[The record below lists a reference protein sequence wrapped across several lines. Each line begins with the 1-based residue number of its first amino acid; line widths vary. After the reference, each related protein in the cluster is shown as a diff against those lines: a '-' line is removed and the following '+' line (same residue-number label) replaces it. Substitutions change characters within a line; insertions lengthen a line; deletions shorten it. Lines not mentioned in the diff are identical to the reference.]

1 MTRAALSRWLLAALL
16 VASPA
21 AWGDAGVLLPT
32 DKPQPDPKVL
42 SLEDMQIDIL
52 IDNGDARV
60 SVRQIF
66 ASHVGGVLEGN
77 YIFALSSRATIS
89 DFAVWDGVTRIPG
102 VILERKR
109 AEEIYNNL
117 KWQSIDPGLLQVGE
131 RGVEEARRSAV
142 FSARIVPIPGYGTKR
157 LELEYHERI
166 PVESLKSFFAI
177 PLHPDAYHAQV
188 AGRLR
193 IDLELRSAHP
203 LGDFETVGTA
213 YPLQVAERTAHRIRA
228 SFEGRNVTFAEDFA
242 VRYALDPARSDS
254 LEVLTFRDPRPATPP
269 PTETAP
275 AANPAAEPGFFEAEA
290 LLGESPKENPTPPA
304 APRTLVL
311 LFDNS
316 LSMQW
321 EKLDRSFQAM
331 EALLRSLHPTDRFN
345 LLLFNTEVAPFSPVP
360 VPADAA
366 HIEQALAFVRA
377 GRLRG
382 GTNLQAA
389 LEAALA
395 QVSGAQGESYLIL
408 LGDGDATRG
417 AIQSGRLASWYE
429 TKWKQLPAAGRPR
442 TYVYAVGDDAN
453 LNLLRM
459 LARNDGLA
467 EWVRS
472 TEPADFKLNSF
483 VSKIGRRPIE
493 QLRLSTSPESSFD
506 MVYPLEDTSFAG
518 SLAAWVGQY
527 RQPTPQATF
536 SVSGVR
542 DGKPLALKATVP
554 LPAEALDHPQLPRLW
569 ARARVDA
576 LLEKIERE
584 GEDRA
589 SVDEIIRL
597 ARKYKFVTPY
607 TSFLAAPRSLL
618 RPRVIRPGDPVLRV
632 KTDSSIVSV
641 VALFPFGLI
650 KGLRYLPQEDSWQTR
665 FLAPREMEDG
675 AYSVR
680 LILRDRAGRVFRES
694 KTFVISSRPP
704 VVRVRLEKKQFRR
717 GEAVALRVA
726 ASEST
731 RTVVARMS
739 GVAPVSL
746 RWNQRAGANTGELL
760 IPADLPAGRYS
771 LTVTA
776 EDIAHN
782 IGSQEVS
789 LDVVP

>member
-1 MTRAALSRWLLAALL
+1 MSRATLSRWLLGALL
-16 VASPA
+16 LASPA

-77 YIFALSSRATIS
+77 YVFALSSRATIS

-157 LELEYHERI
+157 LELEYHESI

-177 PLHPDAYHAQV
+177 PLRPDAYHAQV

-193 IDLELRSAHP
+193 INLELRSAHP
-203 LGDFETVGTA
+203 VKDFEAVGPN
-213 YPLQVAERTAHRIRA
+213 YPLQVAERTPHRIRG
-228 SFEGRNVTFAEDFA
+228 SFEGRNVTFTDDFA
-242 VRYALDPARSDS
+242 VRYVLDPARSDS
-254 LEVLTFRDPRPATPP
+254 LEVLTFRDPRPAMPP
-269 PTETAP
+269 PTESAP
-275 AANPAAEPGFFEAEA
+275 VANPVAEPGFFEAEA
-290 LLGESPKENPTPPA
+290 LLGETTKTANPAQPA
-304 APRTLVL
+304 VSRTVVL

-321 EKLDRSFQAM
+321 EKLDRSFQAL
-331 EALLRSLHPTDRFN
+331 EALLRSLGPADRFN
-345 LLLFNTEVAPFSPVP
+345 LLMFNTEVTPLSPTP

-395 QVSGAQGESYLIL
+395 QTAGAQGESYLVL

-417 AIQSGRLASWYE
+417 TIQSGRLASWYE
-429 TKWKQLPAAGRPR
+429 ARWKQIPAAQRPR
-442 TYVYAVGDDAN
+442 TYVFAVGDDAN

-459 LARNDGLA
+459 LARNDGLV

-472 TEPADFKLNSF
+472 TEPAEFKLNSF

-493 QLRLSTSPESSFD
+493 QLRLSASPESDF
-506 MVYPLEDTSFAG
+506 VYPLEDTTFAG

-527 RQPTPQATF
+527 RQPAPQATF

-542 DGKPLALKATVP
+542 DGKALALKATVP

-589 SVDEIIRL
+589 TVDEIIRL

-650 KGLRYLPQEDSWQTR
+650 KGLRYLPQEDTWQTR

-675 AYSVR
+675 TYSVR

-704 VVRVRLEKKQFRR
+704 VVRVRLEKKQFRH
-717 GEAVALRVA
+717 GEIVALRVA
-726 ASEST
+726 ASQGT

-739 GVAPVSL
+739 GVTPVNL

-760 IPADLPAGRYS
+760 IPSDLPAGRYA